1 LAEAGDTGRLTA
13 LLSGMPEVLD
23 VTDSGSPLPPGQSV
37 VVHVETTGG
46 FDHISVA
53 AMLVPTNDGFFAMT
67 LFSPAYDAG
76 TEAND
81 ELCAHIPGPPTVCTG
96 EGINSSRE
104 GAQGYVHI
112 HRGIHGIGDLTTA
125 DREWRNPVAEVT
137 IRRTP

>member
-1 LAEAGDTGRLTA
+1 
-13 LLSGMPEVLD
+13 MPEVLD

-53 AMLVPTNDGFFAMT
+53 AMLVPTNDGFFAINGVEGLTGNTTLT

-81 ELCAHIPGPPTVCTG
+81 ELCAHSGTANG
-96 EGINSSRE
+96 
-104 GAQGYVHI
+104 VHR
-112 HRGIHGIGDLTTA
+112 RGIQQQ
-125 DREWRNPVAEVT
+125 
-137 IRRTP
+137 